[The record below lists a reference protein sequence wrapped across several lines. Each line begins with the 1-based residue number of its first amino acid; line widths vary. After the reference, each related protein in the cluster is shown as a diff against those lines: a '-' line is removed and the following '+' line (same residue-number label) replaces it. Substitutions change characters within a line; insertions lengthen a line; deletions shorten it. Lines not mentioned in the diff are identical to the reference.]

1 MKVAVVGTGEMG
13 LAMAGHMLDKGQ
25 TVSAF
30 DVNADRLGL
39 ARDRGIAA
47 AASLKELAKAAEVF
61 ILVVATDEQV
71 VEVSEQLAQHAA
83 DGATIVVAATIS
95 VETVRNLG
103 PCLAER
109 GMRLV
114 DAPVVYG
121 ASGARAGTLLSL
133 CGGAAEDIE
142 RVRPALMCYSRDV
155 VHVGPLG
162 AGQVAKTC
170 NNLLHWVHCVANFE
184 TLLIAKRYGLD
195 AQRMREVLLEC
206 PGTNGTLRRW
216 DSTRFTWQEKDMDLT
231 MDLAQMSG
239 LVLPLAG
246 QIDQLVK
253 LLSASDV
260 KALLYGP
267 ECSYLGRNVSPLSPE
282 EGGLA

>member
-30 DVNADRLGL
+30 DISAERIGL

-47 AASLKELAKAAEVF
+47 ASSLKDLAKAAEVF

-71 VEVSEQLAQHAA
+71 AEVSEQLARDAA

-95 VETVRNLG
+95 VETVRDLG
-103 PCLAER
+103 PRLAAR
-109 GMRLV
+109 GKRLV

-195 AQRMREVLLEC
+195 AQRMREVLLQC
-206 PGTNGTLRRW
+206 PGTNGTLQRW
-216 DSTRFTWQEKDMDLT
+216 DNTRFTWQEKDMDLT
-231 MDLAQMSG
+231 LELAQKAG
-239 LVLPLAG
+239 LMLPLSG
-246 QIDQLVK
+246 QVDQLIK
-253 LLSASDV
+253 TLSAADV

-267 ECSYLGRNVSPLSPE
+267 EVTYLGRVVKPLSNE

>member
-25 TVSAF
+25 IVSAF
-30 DVNADRLGL
+30 DVNAERLAL

-47 AASLKELAKAAEVF
+47 AASLKDVAKAAEVF
-61 ILVVATDEQV
+61 ILMVATDEQV
-71 VEVSEQLAQHAA
+71 IDVSEQLAEQAG

-95 VETVRNLG
+95 VETVRDLG
-103 PCLAER
+103 PRLAAR
-109 GMRLV
+109 GKRLV

-195 AQRMREVLLEC
+195 AQRMREVLLQC
-206 PGTNGTLRRW
+206 PGANGTLQRW
-216 DSTRFTWQEKDMDLT
+216 DNTRFTWQEKDMDLT
-231 MDLAQMSG
+231 LELAQKAG
-239 LVLPLAG
+239 LMLPLAG
-246 QIDQLVK
+246 QVDQLIK
-253 LLSASDV
+253 TLTAADV

-267 ECSYLGRNVSPLSPE
+267 EAAYLGRVVKPLSSE

>member
-1 MKVAVVGTGEMG
+1 MSRSSRFPSNSPST
-13 LAMAGHMLDKGQ
+13 
-25 TVSAF
+25 
-30 DVNADRLGL
+30 
-39 ARDRGIAA
+39 
-47 AASLKELAKAAEVF
+47 
-61 ILVVATDEQV
+61 
-71 VEVSEQLAQHAA
+71 AA

-103 PCLAER
+103 PRLAER
-109 GMRLV
+109 GKRLV

-216 DSTRFTWQEKDMDLT
+216 DTTRFTWQEKDMDLT
-231 MDLAQMSG
+231 LELAQKAG
-239 LVLPLAG
+239 LMLPLAG
-246 QIDQLVK
+246 HVDQLIK
-253 LLSASDV
+253 TLTAADV

-267 ECSYLGRNVSPLSPE
+267 EATYLGRTVKPLSSE

>member
-30 DVNADRLGL
+30 DVNAERLGL

-71 VEVSEQLAQHAA
+71 VEVSEQLAQQAA
-83 DGATIVVAATIS
+83 DGAAIVVAATIS
-95 VETVRNLG
+95 VETVRDLG
-103 PCLAER
+103 PRLAER
-109 GMRLV
+109 GKRLV

-121 ASGARAGTLLSL
+121 ASGARAGRLLSL
-133 CGGAAEDIE
+133 CGGAAEDVE

-195 AQRMREVLLEC
+195 AQRMRERSEERRVGKEC
-206 PGTNGTLRRW
+206 R
-216 DSTRFTWQEKDMDLT
+216 
-231 MDLAQMSG
+231 SG
-239 LVLPLAG
+239 W
-246 QIDQLVK
+246 
-253 LLSASDV
+253 
-260 KALLYGP
+260 
-267 ECSYLGRNVSPLSPE
+267 SPTH
-282 EGGLA
+282 